1 MPDNIYKM
9 NVARLADEEILDAL
23 RNYDKYVDDML
34 IELINEC
41 ERRKLPLQG
50 VDRLRTMVEER
61 LAKVEVVNDLFETQ
75 EIKPEEPLPV
85 LFSQSTIFAFSIF
98 FSPLSGGIL
107 LAINVA
113 KSKKSGAW
121 LVAFISLAISIL
133 VGVLSYYFVPPGSI
147 FAVLLLGAAAF
158 IISQLLWN
166 RFIGKFVNYEK
177 RSFVIPLII
186 MLIIIIPIAYYA
198 YLHPELFQLPTT
210 PTTSK

>member
-50 VDRLRTMVEER
+50 VDRLKTMVEER
-61 LAKVEVVNDLFETQ
+61 LSKVEVVDEVIETQ
-75 EIKPEEPLPV
+75 EITRDEPLPV

-113 KSKKSGAW
+113 KVKKSGAW
-121 LVAFISLAISIL
+121 LVATISLAISMI
-133 VGVLSYYFVPPGSI
+133 VGVLNYFFIPPGNI
-147 FAVLLLGAAAF
+147 MAVFTKFYIGAHF
-158 IISQLLWN
+158 QN
-166 RFIGKFVNYEK
+166 RLRN
-177 RSFVIPLII
+177 
-186 MLIIIIPIAYYA
+186 MLCV
-198 YLHPELFQLPTT
+198 
-210 PTTSK
+210 